1 MAPSSTASALF
12 IRKTIN
18 DFFILKSNN
27 TLIQL
32 VRYTLVGGIAFAA
45 DFGSLYT
52 LTEFLHVYY
61 LVSAAIAY
69 SIGVGVKYAFSIVWV
84 FNRRTIQSPWIE
96 FFIFGMIGV
105 TGLGLSL
112 LFMWFFT
119 EKTHLHYLASKIIA
133 AILVFCWNFF
143 VRKFTLFN

>member
-18 DFFILKSNN
+18 DFFILKSDN

-61 LVSAAIAY
+61 LLSAAIAY
-69 SIGVGVKYAFSIVWV
+69 SIGVSVKYAFSIVWV

-96 FFIFGMIGV
+96 FFIFGIIGV
-105 TGLGLSL
+105 IGFGLNIM
-112 LFMWFFT
+112 FMWFFT
-119 EKTHLHYLASKIIA
+119 EKAQVHYLASKVISA
-133 AILVFCWNFF
+133 GAVFCWNFF
-143 VRKFTLFN
+143 TRKFTLFN

>member
-1 MAPSSTASALF
+1 MT
-12 IRKTIN
+12 
-18 DFFILKSNN
+18 
-27 TLIQL
+27 
-32 VRYTLVGGIAFAA
+32 
-45 DFGSLYT
+45 
-52 LTEFLHVYY
+52 
-61 LVSAAIAY
+61 
-69 SIGVGVKYAFSIVWV
+69 VKYAFSIVWV
-84 FNRRTIQSPWIE
+84 FNKRTIQSRWIE

-133 AILVFCWNFF
+133 AIFVFCWNFF